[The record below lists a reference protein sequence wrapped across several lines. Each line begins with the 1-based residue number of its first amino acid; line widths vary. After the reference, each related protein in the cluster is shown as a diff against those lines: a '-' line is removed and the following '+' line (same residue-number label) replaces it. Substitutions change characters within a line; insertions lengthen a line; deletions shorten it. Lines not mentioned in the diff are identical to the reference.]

1 MTSEPALA
9 GRKEWL
15 ALAVLALPLLLV
27 SMDISVLF
35 FAVPAISADL
45 SPTGTQLLWVFDIYA
60 FVLAGLLITMGSIGD
75 RMGRRKLL
83 MTGTFFFG
91 GASLMAAYASSA
103 GMLIGARALLGIGGA
118 CLLPSTLSLIR
129 SIFTDS
135 AQRAK
140 ALGVWSAVLIS
151 GVSLGPVLS
160 GVMLEFF
167 WWGSVFL
174 INAPVMVLL
183 LVLAPRLLPEF
194 KDPNPG
200 PFDILSSLLSL
211 GAILPVIYGIKELGA
226 DGFETVPVIAIVVG
240 LVVGFL
246 FVLRQRTAAA
256 PLLDL
261 SLLSTRAFR
270 GGVAFA
276 MVASWVMIGFAIFTT
291 QYLQS
296 VQDMSAL
303 EAALWSLTPSVGIF
317 LATGVSTGLAQRV
330 DHAYIV
336 GGAFVLTAGGL
347 LFLTQVRADSP
358 LWMVLVGAGGLS
370 AGVAAT
376 MPLLTGMVVG
386 SAPPEKAGIASAT
399 LQTGQELGGAVGL
412 ATLGTLGSAVY
423 RDSLDGS
430 IPAGLP
436 EAAQD
441 AARET
446 LASAVLVAGELPGDV
461 KGALLTAA
469 RESFTDGLN
478 TVALAA
484 AGVLLVAA
492 LLVVLLM
499 RGAVGPATAA
509 AAGPAEAGDGPAGG
523 PEAVNGLAASEDPAG
538 PRAASVAAETPSP
551 GPGTGRR

>member
-1 MTSEPALA
+1 MTTEPALA

-27 SMDISVLF
+27 SMDISILF

-60 FVLAGLLITMGSIGD
+60 FVLAGLLITMGSVGD

-83 MTGTFFFG
+83 MAGTVFFG
-91 GASLMAAYASSA
+91 GASLIAAYASSA
-103 GMLIGARALLGIGGA
+103 GMLIGARALLGVGGA

-129 SIFTDS
+129 SIFTD
-135 AQRAK
+135 ATQRAK

-194 KDPNPG
+194 KDPHPG
-200 PFDILSSLLSL
+200 PFDAIGCLLSL
-211 GAILPVIYGIKELGA
+211 GAILPVIYGIKELGT
-226 DGFETVPVIAIVVG
+226 DGFEVVPVVAIVVG
-240 LVVGFL
+240 LVVAAL
-246 FVLRQRTAAA
+246 FVVRQRAAAA

-261 SLLSTRAFR
+261 SLLRTRAFR
-270 GGVAFA
+270 GGVVFA
-276 MVASWVMIGFAIFTT
+276 MIASWVMIGFAIFTT

-296 VQDMSAL
+296 VQGMSAL
-303 EAALWSLTPSVGIF
+303 EASLWSLTPSVGIF

-330 DHAYIV
+330 DHAFIV

-386 SAPPEKAGIASAT
+386 SAPAEKAGIASAT

-423 RDSLDGS
+423 RNNLEGS
-430 IPAGLP
+430 VPDGLP
-436 EAAQD
+436 AVAED

-446 LASAVLVAGELPGDV
+446 LAAAVMVAGELPGATGD
-461 KGALLTAA
+461 ALLTAA
-469 RESFTDGLN
+469 REAFTDGLN
-478 TVALAA
+478 AAALAG
-484 AGVLLVAA
+484 AGVLLLAS
-492 LLVVLLM
+492 LLVVLLL
-499 RGAVGPATAA
+499 RG
-509 AAGPAEAGDGPAGG
+509 AAGPAVAGASEAADEPDGPVVA
-523 PEAVNGLAASEDPAG
+523 PETANPL
-538 PRAASVAAETPSP
+538 
-551 GPGTGRR
+551 GTKS

>member
-1 MTSEPALA
+1 MRKVQPMTTEPALA

-27 SMDISVLF
+27 SMDISILF

-45 SPTGTQLLWVFDIYA
+45 SPSGTQLLWVFDIYA
-60 FVLAGLLITMGSIGD
+60 FVLAGLLVTMGSVGD

-83 MTGTFFFG
+83 MTGTVFFG
-91 GASLMAAYASSA
+91 GASLIAAYASSA
-103 GMLIGARALLGIGGA
+103 GMLIGARALLGVGGA

-129 SIFTDS
+129 SIFTD
-135 AQRAK
+135 ATQRAK

-183 LVLAPRLLPEF
+183 LLLAPRLLPEF
-194 KDPNPG
+194 KDPQPG
-200 PFDILSSLLSL
+200 PFDALSCVLSL
-211 GAILPVIYGIKELGA
+211 GAILPIIYGIKELGA
-226 DGFETVPVIAIVVG
+226 DGFEVVPVVAIVVG
-240 LVVGFL
+240 LVIALL

-261 SLLSTRAFR
+261 SLLRTRAFR
-270 GGVAFA
+270 GGVVFA

-296 VQDMSAL
+296 VQGMSAL
-303 EAALWSLTPSVGIF
+303 EASLWSLTPSVGIF

-336 GGAFVLTAGGL
+336 GGAFVLTAAGL

-423 RDSLDGS
+423 RSSLDGS
-430 IPAGLP
+430 VPDGLP
-436 EAAQD
+436 AEALD

-446 LASAVLVAGELPGDV
+446 LAAAVLVAGELPDDV
-461 KGALLTAA
+461 GGALLTAA

-478 TVALAA
+478 AAALAGS
-484 AGVLLVAA
+484 GVLLLAS
-492 LLVVLLM
+492 LLVVLLL
-499 RGAVGPATAA
+499 RG
-509 AAGPAEAGDGPAGG
+509 AAGPAVAAPSGAGDEQDGPAAA
-523 PEAVNGLAASEDPAG
+523 PDAVNP
-538 PRAASVAAETPSP
+538 V
-551 GPGTGRR
+551 GTKS